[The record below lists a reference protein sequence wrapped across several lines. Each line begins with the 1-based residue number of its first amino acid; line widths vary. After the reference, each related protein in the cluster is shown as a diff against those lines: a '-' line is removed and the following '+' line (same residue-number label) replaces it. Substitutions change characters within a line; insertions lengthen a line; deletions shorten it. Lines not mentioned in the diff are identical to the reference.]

1 MKKLL
6 LSLLLIPLTKTG
18 PTSSVEIR
26 GGKWP
31 ISLEAAGNSYM
42 LIFRDQQE
50 MVGEV
55 YDTLQFANRGQLVY
69 MDSALSILKRGHNGD
84 EANFTNY
91 SIKRAE
97 KKFDGLWYILKTKYA
112 TTDFRQQ
119 EADALSKAIR
129 GF

>member
-6 LSLLLIPLTKTG
+6 LSLLFIPLAKTG
-18 PTSSVEIR
+18 PTTSVEIR

-31 ISLEAAGNSYM
+31 ISLEAAGRSYM
-42 LIFRDQQE
+42 LIFRNQQE
-50 MVGEV
+50 MVAEA
-55 YDTLQFANRGQLVY
+55 YDTLEFANKGQLVY
-69 MDSALSILKRGHNGD
+69 LDSALMILKRGHNGD
-84 EANFTNY
+84 EANFSHY
-91 SIKRAE
+91 SLKRAD